1 MLRTILRSFTQD
13 GYLVS
18 PETTLFIDDDYRG
31 LYRGQ
36 MASIGVHFL
45 QKGVDIQDLNKLL
58 DHPRFRLV
66 SAQKS
71 LI

>member
-1 MLRTILRSFTQD
+1 
-13 GYLVS
+13 
-18 PETTLFIDDDYRG
+18 
-31 LYRGQ
+31 

-45 QKGVDIQDLNKLL
+45 QKDVDIQDLNELL